1 MIVYK
6 IEDSVDGLLTA
17 IFYSYEHR
25 ETPDIVTTGNYYQ
38 GAFLDDFKE
47 ILTDK
52 EKADRV
58 RKKLDTIC
66 GKDFL
71 SMVEVGLKS
80 CENLKA
86 TICFKY
92 VTHAIKENRNISFD
106 YALGVVM
113 DFCDLKNRVGLEA
126 HRFKGFLRFIETD
139 SGVLYAH
146 YSPDNDITGL
156 IIHHFKKRFKY
167 HPFIIHDVKRNI
179 VATFDTKVVNIF
191 KPEKPLN
198 IYLSSAEEEY
208 QKLWK
213 NYFESVAIKE
223 RKNKRLQDGFLPN
236 RYRKNMIEFFSKN

>member
-6 IEDSVDGLLTA
+6 IEDSVDGLLSA
-17 IFYSYEHR
+17 VFYSYKYK
-25 ETPDIVTTGNYYQ
+25 ETPDIVTTENYYQ
-38 GAFLDDFKE
+38 SALLDNFKE
-47 ILTDK
+47 ISTDK
-52 EKADRV
+52 ERADRV
-58 RKKLDTIC
+58 RKKLDTVC

-71 SMVEVGLKS
+71 SAVEVGFRSSEKLKG
-80 CENLKA
+80 

-92 VTHAIKENRNISFD
+92 VVRAIEENRDISFD
-106 YALGVVM
+106 YALGTVM
-113 DFCDLKNRVGLEA
+113 DFIDLKNRVGLEA

-179 VATFDTKVVNIF
+179 VATFDTKTINIF
-191 KPEKPLN
+191 SPEKPLN

-208 QKLWK
+208 QKLWQ
-213 NYFESVAIKE
+213 NYFDAVAIKE
-223 RKNKRLQDGFLPN
+223 RKNKRLQDGYLPN
-236 RYRKNMIEFFSKN
+236 RYRKNMIEFFSKK